1 MFGPNKGEI
10 AGWGMLQSEKISSLC
25 SSANKITVMKSRRMR
40 EAEHVVRMLE
50 EIYANRILVG
60 KPEGKRPFGILA

>member
-10 AGWGMLQSEKISSLC
+10 SGWEMLQSEKVSSVC

-40 EAEHVVRMLE
+40 EAGHVARMLE

-60 KPEGKRPFGILA
+60 KSEGKRPFGILA

>member
-1 MFGPNKGEI
+1 VFGTYKGEI
-10 AGWGMLQSEKISSLC
+10 AGWGNCTVTSLVLCALQQI
-25 SSANKITVMKSRRMR
+25 KSRRLR
-40 EAEHVVRMLE
+40 WAERVVRRLE